1 MIHYVSLAVQPQLS
15 GQVEQNTDKEGDK
28 LVRGL
33 CAMLLGICIAYH
45 DGSTASYTKYVNK
58 LGYSVKLL

>member
-1 MIHYVSLAVQPQLS
+1 MVLCSLTHLPQLS
-15 GQVEQNTDKEGDK
+15 GQVEENSDKEGDK

-45 DGSTASYTKYVNK
+45 DGTTADYTKYV
-58 LGYSVKLL
+58 